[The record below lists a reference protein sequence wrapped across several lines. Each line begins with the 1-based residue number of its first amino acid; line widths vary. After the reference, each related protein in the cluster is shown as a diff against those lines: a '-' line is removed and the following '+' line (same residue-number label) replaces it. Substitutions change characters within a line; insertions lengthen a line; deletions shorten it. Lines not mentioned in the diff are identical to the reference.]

1 MKWYLMT
8 ETLVWILFI
17 NKIIH
22 ITQGIKGIF
31 YEVYCTPKYLYCI
44 YRCICACT
52 NNRYCLNAFSCDHK
66 MGKNL
71 KVRAVKIIHVKTST
85 MCGIQVNNRGW
96 NLNSMQNVSVGN
108 ALIIVQL
115 CYCKLCYNFLI
126 IIIFLN
132 LESLLNYR

>member
-22 ITQGIKGIF
+22 ITKGIKGIF

-126 IIIFLN
+126 FFFY